1 MICEYC
7 GTEHPG
13 PDVWHCG
20 CRAESKRKLAALTK
34 ERDEARRERDCVGE
48 NEAFAHEEVEKLTK
62 ERDEARGENNMLR
75 LQLAGKA
82 CYNCGGAINP
92 KTMHC
97 DECVEQDAALLERV
111 AALAKERD
119 EARAWVER
127 MQKEQRILTCVYC
140 GQAYPPGTPTSGTQV
155 LTDHIKVCNKHPMRV
170 AEQRI
175 AALEKALRTIEE
187 WEFNIDG
194 DCVADAR
201 EVASA
206 ALAGG
211 KE

>member
-1 MICEYC
+1 MPDIYC
-7 GTEHPG
+7 GQCAQIMSELLM
-13 PDVWHCG
+13 
-20 CRAESKRKLAALTK
+20 SM
-34 ERDEARRERDCVGE
+34 
-48 NEAFAHEEVEKLTK
+48 VEKLTK

-175 AALEKALRTIEE
+175 AALEKALNVTFTMLRHIQTDVPLNCTER
-187 WEFNIDG
+187 IDVKRAI
-194 DCVADAR
+194 DIVR
-201 EVASA
+201 A

-211 KE
+211 KDSTP